1 MVPVVVLLA
10 ALPGSMPQVEAV
22 ADEPTV
28 RRELPFLEPLP
39 AGSIRLGGWLGSRTR
54 LDAAD
59 WLAEADLGSWLA
71 TLREPGKPGESGEPA
86 ENAAIELAGWLRS
99 AAAVA
104 ATEPAGELAMRL
116 ADAVD
121 DVREA
126 LAESAGGRSAAILR
140 GLLDVHAANADPR
153 LLAAVQRG
161 VDRLGEATEGAS
173 IGLLAELHRRSP
185 SPHLLAIARA
195 RAERPVPAAIAGADA
210 LALLEELC
218 GRCELARVLGSR
230 QQLEPVLEVWQELV
244 DRELSITGS
253 LSRGGILVGG
263 GRLPGDE
270 AALPGPTC
278 VTVAWLELNALLFEL
293 LGEARFA
300 REIERTAN
308 NQLIAVQAVDGRSYC
323 STAPLRGRRRS
334 HAQPACHASSGPR
347 GLAMIPGQS
356 AFRAPDDALVIAL
369 LETANGV
376 VRLDG
381 RRVGFAIRNALPAGN
396 AVAIDFSGEV
406 PARFAVRLRLSD
418 WCLPAR
424 VECGDWH
431 LEVETE
437 GFCEIPRRTWLG
449 TEIVRVTFA
458 DPARVL
464 HDRHDDE
471 REAFAFGPHV
481 LALDA
486 GLVELPLRPV
496 RVGPLALPRHD
507 GRAGLGFRATFAVDD
522 LSRVLP
528 MTSFAEAGAAGSEY
542 RTWFARGRPVD
553 PAVAESR
560 SRPGNVAGSIIDG
573 DRDSYVVTNDGQP
586 GQSDWFAIRFGN
598 AQAIR
603 AVRFVHGRASRD
615 GGWFDTRDGKP
626 KVEVRGGPGED
637 WRVVGALEDYPATTA
652 KDPGRLV
659 DRQCFELGLDLPVQ
673 AWELRVVGRPAS
685 GDRPDQSFAS
695 CAELQ
700 ALR

>member
-1 MVPVVVLLA
+1 MVPAVVFLA
-10 ALPGSMPQVEAV
+10 ALPGLMPQLEAV

-28 RRELPFLEPLP
+28 QREVPVLEPLP
-39 AGSIRLGGWLGSRTR
+39 AGSIRLGGWLGSRAQ
-54 LDAAD
+54 LDAAV
-59 WLAEADLGSWLA
+59 WLTGADLESWLA
-71 TLREPGKPGESGEPA
+71 ALREPGEPA
-86 ENAAIELAGWLRS
+86 ENAATELAGWLRS

-104 ATEPAGELAMRL
+104 AAEPASELAMRL

-121 DVREA
+121 AVLEA
-126 LAESAGGRSAAILR
+126 LAGNSGGRSVAILR

-161 VDRLGEATEGAS
+161 VDRLGDAAEGAT

-185 SPHLLAIARA
+185 APRLIEIALA
-195 RAERPVPAAIAGADA
+195 RAERPVPAAVAGADA

-230 QQLEPVLEVWQELV
+230 QPLEPVLAVWQELV

-278 VTVAWLELNALLFEL
+278 VTVAWLELNVLLFEL

-300 REIERTAN
+300 REIERTAH
-308 NQLIAVQAVDGRSYC
+308 NQLIAVQAIDGGSYC
-323 STAPLRGRRRS
+323 ASAPLRGRRRA
-334 HAQPACHASSGPR
+334 HTQPACFASSGPR
-347 GLAMIPGQS
+347 GLAMLPGQS
-356 AFRAPDDALVIAL
+356 VLRAHDDTLVVAL

-376 VRLDG
+376 IRLDG
-381 RRVGFAIRNALPAGN
+381 RRVGFAIRNALPSGN

-406 PARFAVRLRLSD
+406 PASFAVRLRLSD
-418 WCLPAR
+418 WCLPAL
-424 VECGDWH
+424 VECGEWRRR
-431 LEVETE
+431 VETE

-464 HDRHDDE
+464 HDPHDDE
-471 REAFAFGPHV
+471 REALAFGPHV

-486 GLVELPLRPV
+486 GLVDLPFRPV

-528 MTSFAEAGAAGSEY
+528 LTSFAEAGAAGSEY
-542 RTWFARGRPVD
+542 RTWFARGRSVD

-560 SRPGNVAGSIIDG
+560 SRQGNVVGSIIDG
-573 DRDSYVVTNDGQP
+573 DRDSFVVTCDGQP
-586 GQSDWFAIRFGN
+586 GQSDWFAIRFGT

-652 KDPGRLV
+652 KDPAGLI
-659 DRQCFELGLDLPVQ
+659 DRQCFELALDLPVQ
-673 AWELRVVGRPAS
+673 AYELRVVGRPAS
-685 GDRPDQSFAS
+685 GDRADQSFAS